1 MSQMFLD
8 EAQALLPELVALRRE
23 LHTDPE
29 TGNDLPRTQER
40 VLAALEGTGVETVLG
55 KSLTSVVGV
64 LRGAHPGPTVL
75 LRGDMDALP
84 VTERTGLDYAS
95 ENGNMHACGHDLHT
109 AGLVGAA
116 RLLAGRREELRGNVV
131 FMFQPGEEGPGGAR
145 PMLEEGLL
153 EVTGEKPVAAF
164 AIHVQPG
171 TRGVFNYRPGAA
183 LAGANKLG
191 VTFHGRGGH
200 GSQPHKAA
208 DPVPALLE
216 FATALQVMITRRFSV
231 FDPVVATITQLSA
244 GSAFNVIPDSA
255 SLAGSV
261 RTLSEETT
269 AAFPVAL
276 RELADGIAAAHGLR
290 AEVDW
295 EVFYPVTLDDA
306 AEAEFTAST
315 LTALFGEQRVVQAQD
330 PIMGSEDFS
339 FVLREVPGCF
349 FFLQCSPPQVDPET
363 AAYNHSPLVLHDDA
377 VLGDQAAALA
387 TLAFER
393 LQRG

>member
-23 LHTDPE
+23 LHADPE
-29 TGNDLPRTQER
+29 TGNDLPRTQQR
-40 VLAALEGTGVETVLG
+40 VLAALEGTGVEVVPG

-216 FATALQVMITRRFSV
+216 FGAARPVMITRRFSV
-231 FDPVVATITQLSA
+231 FDPVVATITQLSG

-276 RELADGIAAAHGLR
+276 RELADGIAAAHGVR

-295 EVFYPVTLDDA
+295 QVFYPVTLNDA
-306 AEAEFTAST
+306 AEAEFTAAT
-315 LTALFGEQRVVQAQD
+315 LTGMFGEQRVVQAQD

-339 FVLREVPGCF
+339 FVLREVPG
-349 FFLQCSPPQVDPET
+349 
-363 AAYNHSPLVLHDDA
+363 
-377 VLGDQAAALA
+377 
-387 TLAFER
+387 
-393 LQRG
+393 

>member
-8 EAQALLPELVALRRE
+8 EAQALLPDLVALRRE
-23 LHTDPE
+23 LHADPE

-40 VLAALEGTGVETVLG
+40 VLAALEGSGVEITLG

-64 LRGAHPGPTVL
+64 LRGAHSGPTVL

-95 ENGNMHACGHDLHT
+95 QNGNMHACGHDLHT

-116 RLLAGRREELRGNVV
+116 RLLSGRQEELRGNVV
-131 FMFQPGEEGPGGAR
+131 FMFQPGEEGPGGAK

-153 EVTGEKPVAAF
+153 EVTGEKPVAAY

-171 TRGVFNYRPGAA
+171 KRGVFNYRPGPAM
-183 LAGANKLG
+183 AGANKLG

-255 SLAGSV
+255 WLAGSV
-261 RTLSEETT
+261 RTLSDETT
-269 AAFPVAL
+269 ATFPVAL
-276 RELADGIAAAHGLR
+276 RELAEGIAAAHGVR

-295 EVFYPVTLDDA
+295 EVFYPVTLNDA
-306 AEAEFTAST
+306 AEAEFTAAT
-315 LTALFGEQRVVQAQD
+315 ITEMFGEQRVVQAQD

-339 FVLREVPGCF
+339 FVLQEVPGCF
-349 FFLQCSPPQVDPET
+349 FFLQCSPPDVDPET
-363 AAYNHSPLVLHDDA
+363 AAYNHSPLVMHDDA